1 MARTRAQP
9 QPEQP
14 LDEGGTADPA
24 AVAAGPLAAV
34 DPTTGGVAVVN
45 DVRLVGRVSAAP
57 EVRELPSGD
66 LLVQL
71 RVVIPRPPRRRSPT
85 ARTGS
90 DEAEAAARPSRA
102 QVDTIDVTCWSAA
115 ARRSAQR
122 LQPDD
127 VVEVQGALR
136 RRFFRAGASTQSRYE
151 VEASRLRRVGRR
163 ATGPRAR

>member
-1 MARTRAQP
+1 MARTRAQHHVD
-9 QPEQP
+9 QPR
-14 LDEGGTADPA
+14 DEDGAADP
-24 AVAAGPLAAV
+24 
-34 DPTTGGVAVVN
+34 AVVN

-57 EVRELPSGD
+57 EVREMPSGD
-66 LLVQL
+66 QVVQL
-71 RVVIPRPPRRRSPT
+71 RVVIARPPRRRSPG

-90 DEAEAAARPSRA
+90 DGTEPATRPARA

-122 LQPDD
+122 LQAED
-127 VVEVQGALR
+127 VVEVEGALR

-151 VEASRLRRVGRR
+151 VEAARLRRVDRR